1 MPKQRITKEMV
12 VNAAFEIART
22 EGMEKVMVKTI
33 AGKLGC
39 SVQPIYSYCQNM
51 DSLRKDVACRAGTYM
66 QEYLKSH
73 IDLDNL
79 FQSTGRAY
87 IQMAKEEPHIFK
99 IYISRERENITSL
112 DDLYQT
118 ETNPKMAKIIAGH
131 LHISEEEA
139 KQLHLHMLIYTIG
152 IGTILSVT
160 SSGISE
166 KEIFYQQEQAYQA
179 FFKFIQ
185 GGKQP

>member
-1 MPKQRITKEMV
+1 
-12 VNAAFEIART
+12 
-22 EGMEKVMVKTI
+22 
-33 AGKLGC
+33 
-39 SVQPIYSYCQNM
+39 
-51 DSLRKDVACRAGTYM
+51 
-66 QEYLKSH
+66 
-73 IDLDNL
+73 
-79 FQSTGRAY
+79 
-87 IQMAKEEPHIFK
+87 
-99 IYISRERENITSL
+99 
-112 DDLYQT
+112 
-118 ETNPKMAKIIAGH
+118 MAKIIAGH

-166 KEIFYQQEQAYQA
+166 KEIFHQQEQAYQA